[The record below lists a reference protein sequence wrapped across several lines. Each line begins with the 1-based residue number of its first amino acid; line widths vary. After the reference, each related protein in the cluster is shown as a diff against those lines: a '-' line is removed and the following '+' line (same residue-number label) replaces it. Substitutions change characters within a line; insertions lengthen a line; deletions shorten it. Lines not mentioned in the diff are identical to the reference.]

1 MGRQA
6 RALVGWLLLCLAASG
21 TAVFVSTD
29 GWYAGLNKAS
39 WNPPE
44 WIFGPVW
51 TLLNVLM
58 AVAACLLWRTG
69 GRRRRSWALGLFLLQ
84 WLLDAL
90 WTPLFFGMDRSGI
103 DFAKII
109 LVWLVLA
116 ATMRSF
122 WWVGWRL
129 PAELAGHCDKNKN
142 NS

>member
-1 MGRQA
+1 M
-6 RALVGWLLLCLAASG
+6 GWLVLCLAASA

-29 GWYAGLNKAS
+29 GWYAGLNKQA

-58 AVAACLLWRTG
+58 AATACLLWRTG
-69 GRRRRSWALGLFLLQ
+69 GRKRRSWSLGLFLVQ

-90 WTPLFFGMDRSGI
+90 WTPLFFVMDRSGI

-129 PAELAGHCDKNKN
+129 PGELGAAQK
-142 NS
+142 